1 MSIIKL
7 NTGLGLPHQLES
19 LIFQIGFPVVR
30 TDGRTYGHVITKI
43 SRIDRLPIFFS
54 MRLRSRALRE
64 RVELRYQQ
72 T

>member
-19 LIFQIGFPVVR
+19 LMFQIGFPVVR
-30 TDGRTYGHVITKI
+30 TDGQTYGHVITKI
-43 SRIDRLPIFFS
+43 SRIDYQIFFS